1 MNARP
6 TQFVLLLARVRFF
19 LLWRIGLIV
28 ALVLLK
34 LFDIAMLKFG
44 YRRLCRWLI
53 WVSPKPNPNRFNLRR
68 AFVLGSLVNQAA
80 ENHAFASCLRRS
92 LVTWWIMRWAN
103 LPANLRIGMQLQDLA
118 QPQAMNTQSQLDRG
132 HSWVEHGGQV
142 INDQAEIASLYPID
156 FSDRL
161 TPEQIIHGLKAS
173 A

>member
-1 MNARP
+1 MDARP
-6 TQFVLLLARVRFF
+6 AQRVPLLRRVRFF
-19 LLWRIGLIV
+19 LLWRTGLMI

-53 WVSPKPNPNRFNLRR
+53 WVSPRPNPNRLNMRH
-68 AFVLGSLVNQAA
+68 AFVLGRLVNQAA
-80 ENHAFASCLRRS
+80 EDHAFASCLRRS

-103 LPANLRIGMQLQDLA
+103 LPADLRIGMQLQDLA
-118 QPQAMNTQSQLDRG
+118 QAQAGSTQSQLDRG

-142 INDQAEIASLYPID
+142 INDHAKIASLYPID

-161 TPEQIIHGLKAS
+161 TPEKIIHGLKAS